1 VQGVLCLLMAT
12 ITMSSEAPFPTV
24 APTLTGWAK
33 IGEAWLPFNSSD
45 AGFANGD
52 YLIQHCGA
60 NQVMLDDQMRSM
72 LDPAFTYP
80 TVIESVVLTEAPAP
94 YAGGSACVSNANQL
108 GAMIFLLFAFSIS
121 VQMAEGLT
129 FGIVPSVS
137 RPALGVVNGMV
148 GAGGNLGS
156 VITLSLFF
164 KGSYRT
170 DVGIYYMGIATIIV
184 TALTVLP
191 IYFPDKGWM
200 LGEAGSLGK
209 YDPQLIKP
217 PKGYRGADQIHI
229 DGGASKLT
237 ASSLTVVAPRGVQV
251 GVDLDVISAT

>member
-12 ITMSSEAPFPTV
+12 ITMSSEAPFPT
-24 APTLTGWAK
+24 ATPTLTGWAK

-80 TVIESVVLTEAPAP
+80 AVIKSVVLTEAPAP
-94 YAGGSACVSNANQL
+94 YAGGSDCISNANSL
-108 GAMIFLLFAFSIS
+108 GLVVFLLFAFSIS

-156 VITLSLFF
+156 VITLSIFF
-164 KGSYRT
+164 KGSFRT
-170 DVGIYYMGIATIIV
+170 DVGIYYMGITIIII
-184 TALTVLP
+184 TALTVVP

-200 LGEAGSLGK
+200 FGKAGSLGK
-209 YDPQLIKP
+209 YDPQIIKP
-217 PKGYRGADQIHI
+217 PKGYRGADSMDYQAAQIQAP
-229 DGGASKLT
+229 GVT
-237 ASSLTVVAPRGVQV
+237 APTPMTTSQVEV
-251 GVDLDVISAT
+251 GVISSST